1 MNNKK
6 ITSNVSEKDKIL
18 LCVLG
23 SILVLAL
30 AYIFVFSPLQKKS
43 DVLAEDNDGL
53 RKYISVLDDM
63 RQNEETKKAEIA
75 EYNEK
80 RDEMLSH
87 FSKIIT
93 NENAIE
99 IIDKIEKETTFFT
112 SQNTIVLNDLV
123 FNQEDSR
130 TNGDVDIDTSEDEI
144 VESKYKP
151 EVNKELVQ
159 EYGDIITER
168 SCITVAYSCTYQEL
182 VDTINY
188 INAFSTKMNVD
199 NVVIGFDSDSGN
211 LKGTM
216 DINIYS
222 VDAGIDADKVP
233 DYEGGDYKG
242 INYGVSNNIFG
253 SREGKSKKKK

>member
-99 IIDKIEKETTFFT
+99 IMDKIEK
-112 SQNTIVLNDLV
+112 QVRIQL
-123 FNQEDSR
+123 
-130 TNGDVDIDTSEDEI
+130 
-144 VESKYKP
+144 Y
-151 EVNKELVQ
+151 
-159 EYGDIITER
+159 
-168 SCITVAYSCTYQEL
+168 
-182 VDTINY
+182 
-188 INAFSTKMNVD
+188 
-199 NVVIGFDSDSGN
+199 
-211 LKGTM
+211 
-216 DINIYS
+216 
-222 VDAGIDADKVP
+222 
-233 DYEGGDYKG
+233 
-242 INYGVSNNIFG
+242 
-253 SREGKSKKKK
+253 

>member
-6 ITSNVSEKDKIL
+6 ITSNVSEKDKVL

-23 SILVLAL
+23 SILVLAV
-30 AYIFVFSPLQKKS
+30 AYIIVFSPLQKKS
-43 DVLAEDNDGL
+43 AVLAEDNEGL
-53 RKYISVLDDM
+53 RSYITVLDNM
-63 RQNEETKKAEIA
+63 RENEETKKAEIV

-93 NENAIE
+93 NENVVE
-99 IIDKIEKETTFFT
+99 IMDKLETETNFFT

-123 FNQEDSR
+123 FSQEDSR
-130 TNGDVDIDTSEDEI
+130 NNGDVDIDTSEDEI
-144 VESKYKP
+144 VDSEYKP
-151 EVNKELVQ
+151 EVNKELLQ

-168 SCITVAYSCTYQEL
+168 NCVTVAYSCSYQEL
-182 VDTINY
+182 VDAINY
-188 INAFSTKMNVD
+188 INSFSSKMSVD
-199 NVVIGFDSDSGN
+199 NVVIGFDTETGK

-233 DYEGGDYKG
+233 DYQGGDYNG
-242 INYGVSNNIFG
+242 VNYGISSNIFG
-253 SREGKSKKKK
+253 SREGSSKKKK